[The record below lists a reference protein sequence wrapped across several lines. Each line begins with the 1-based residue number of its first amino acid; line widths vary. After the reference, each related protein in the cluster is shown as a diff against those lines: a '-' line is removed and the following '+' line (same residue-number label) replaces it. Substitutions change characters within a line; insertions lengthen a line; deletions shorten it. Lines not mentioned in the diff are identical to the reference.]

1 MDPTDPRWA
10 ESMFFG
16 SDSLRRCLQTCKT
29 LLPCFDGW
37 YGTKTLCIVRSD
49 SRRSPQ
55 NVPVT
60 GIRRLAI
67 ADQARTTLDLVIDF
81 FLASFMDNT
90 RRDALKS
97 VSRVAT
103 KVVAKSADVLSQIA
117 STNSS
122 DPDDLASTSA
132 GPAPSPAK
140 ETGPVNR
147 GQLIK
152 HRTRSLTVDVPTE
165 LGDA

>member
-1 MDPTDPRWA
+1 MDPTDPARGA
-10 ESMFFG
+10 CSSDVIAGGAAPRLAKLCYRASMDG
-16 SDSLRRCLQTCKT
+16 MERR
-29 LLPCFDGW
+29 
-37 YGTKTLCIVRSD
+37 LCIGRSD
-49 SRRSPQ
+49 SRRGLQ
-55 NVPVT
+55 NVPVS

-132 GPAPSPAK
+132 GRAPSPAK

-147 GQLIK
+147 GQLIND
-152 HRTRSLTVDVPTE
+152 RTRSLTVDVPTE

>member
-1 MDPTDPRWA
+1 M
-10 ESMFFG
+10 
-16 SDSLRRCLQTCKT
+16 
-29 LLPCFDGW
+29 
-37 YGTKTLCIVRSD
+37 
-49 SRRSPQ
+49 
-55 NVPVT
+55 
-60 GIRRLAI
+60 
-67 ADQARTTLDLVIDF
+67 
-81 FLASFMDNT
+81 ASGMDNT

-117 STNSS
+117 TANSS
-122 DPDDLASTSA
+122 DPGDLASTGA

-147 GQLIK
+147 GPLIN
-152 HRTRSLTVDVPTE
+152 HRTRRLTVDVLTE